1 MLCQS
6 APDTTQVDPS
16 IYIDGTLLKS
26 ADSFNYFGSIISN
39 DGSLDKK
46 TTYRISKEGQDLGR
60 LPSKVLG
67 EQNIKLFTKGKVY
80 KAVVLTSILRGCETW
95 TLYQKHSKQLE
106 NVHMQSLPHASS
118 FLAFDGRHYYQPNSP
133 ERADCNSI
141 NPILLKA
148 QLSCTGHVIRKL

>member
-39 DGSLDKK
+39 DGSLDKE
-46 TTYRISKEGQDLGR
+46 TTYRISKAGQDLGR
-60 LPSKVLG
+60 LPNKVLG
-67 EQNIKLFTKGKVY
+67 EHNIKLFMKV
-80 KAVVLTSILRGCETW
+80 KVFLLPFFVALRPELSTTNIINNWKMSIP
-95 TLYQKHSKQLE
+95 KPF
-106 NVHMQSLPHASS
+106 HMQVHPWHLMVDSITNLTV
-118 FLAFDGRHYYQPNSP
+118 L

-148 QLSCTGHVIRKL
+148 